1 MYSLFIN
8 VLHAKGR
15 FSKEYFYNL
24 KKSVMKV
31 EKFKV
36 LLYLKKSEPDKTGKA
51 PIMGRIT
58 LNRTMAQFSC
68 KLSCTPGLWN
78 ARESRLNGKSREA
91 VETNEKIERL
101 LLAVH
106 SAFNSLMERKKDFDA
121 AAVRDMFQGNAGM
134 QMTLLKLLDRHNEEM
149 KTRVGVDRAP
159 TTMSTYVYTRRTL
172 AEFIKT
178 EFKVS
183 DLAFGQLNEQFI
195 RDYQDFCLE
204 KKKLA
209 METVRHYLS
218 ILKKICRIAY
228 KEGHS
233 EKYHFCHFK
242 LPKQKETTPKA
253 LSRENFEKLRDLE
266 IPEKRR
272 SHVITRDLFLFACY
286 TGTAYADAVSIT
298 RENLFRDDEGS
309 LWLKYL
315 RKKTDYLGRVKL
327 LPEALALIGKYR
339 DDTRTTLFPPQDYH
353 TLRANMKSLR
363 LMAGLSQDLVYHMG
377 RHSFASLVTLEEGST
392 DRDHQQDAGTLQHK
406 DHPNIRACD
415 PEATVRGHGQVRRGN
430 PRFETYSL
438 ILKQSLSCAVHLS
451 FYSTSTVTR

>member
-1 MYSLFIN
+1 
-8 VLHAKGR
+8 
-15 FSKEYFYNL
+15 
-24 KKSVMKV
+24 MKV

-149 KTRVGVDRAP
+149 KARVGVDRAP

-272 SHVITRDLFLFACY
+272 SHVITR
-286 TGTAYADAVSIT
+286 
-298 RENLFRDDEGS
+298 ENLFQDDEGS
-309 LWLKYL
+309 LWLKYR

-339 DDTRTTLFPPQDYH
+339 DDTRITLFPPQDYH

-377 RHSFASLVTLEEGST
+377 RHSFASLVTLEEGVPIETISKMLGHSNIKT
-392 DRDHQQDAGTLQHK
+392 TQIYARVTPKRLFEDMDRFV
-406 DHPNIRACD
+406 
-415 PEATVRGHGQVRRGN
+415 EATCDLK
-430 PRFETYSL
+430 L
-438 ILKQSLSCAVHLS
+438 IL
-451 FYSTSTVTR
+451 

>member
-1 MYSLFIN
+1 
-8 VLHAKGR
+8 
-15 FSKEYFYNL
+15 
-24 KKSVMKV
+24 MKV

-101 LLAVH
+101 LLAIH
-106 SAFNSLMERKKDFDA
+106 SAFNSLMERKRDFDA
-121 AAVRDMFQGNAGM
+121 AAVRDIFQGNAGM
-134 QMTLLKLLDRHNEEM
+134 QMTLLKLLDRHNGEM
-149 KTRVGVDRAP
+149 KARVGVDRAP
-159 TTMSTYVYTRRTL
+159 TTLSTYLFTYRTL
-172 AEFIKT
+172 SEFIKAK
-178 EFKVS
+178 FKVP

-195 RDYQDFCLE
+195 RDYQDFILLE
-204 KKKLA
+204 KKYAVDTL
-209 METVRHYLS
+209 RGYLS

-242 LPKQKETTPKA
+242 LPKQKESTPRA

-272 SHVITRDLFLFACY
+272 SHIITKDLFLFACY
-286 TGTAYADAVSIT
+286 G
-298 RENLFRDDEGS
+298 GS
-309 LWLKYL
+309 LWLKYR

-327 LPEALALIGKYR
+327 LPEAVALIEKYR
-339 DDTRTTLFPPQDYH
+339 DDTRETLFPPQDYH
-353 TLRANMKSLR
+353 TLRGNMKALR

-377 RHSFASLVTLEEGST
+377 RHSFASLVTLEEGVPIETISKMLGHSNVRT
-392 DRDHQQDAGTLQHK
+392 TQIYARVSPKRLFEDMDRF
-406 DHPNIRACD
+406 I
-415 PEATVRGHGQVRRGN
+415 EATRDLK
-430 PRFETYSL
+430 L
-438 ILKQSLSCAVHLS
+438 IL
-451 FYSTSTVTR
+451 

>member
-1 MYSLFIN
+1 
-8 VLHAKGR
+8 
-15 FSKEYFYNL
+15 
-24 KKSVMKV
+24 
-31 EKFKV
+31 
-36 LLYLKKSEPDKTGKA
+36 
-51 PIMGRIT
+51 MGWIT

-159 TTMSTYVYTRRTL
+159 TTMSYVYTRCTL

-178 EFKVS
+178 KFKVS

-195 RDYQDFCLE
+195 RDYQDFILLE
-204 KKKLA
+204 KGYAVDTLRGYLA
-209 METVRHYLS
+209 

-228 KEGHS
+228 KEGHP

-242 LPKQKETTPKA
+242 LPKQKESTPRA

-298 RENLFRDDEGS
+298 RENLFTDDGGS
-309 LWLKYL
+309 LWLKYR
-315 RKKTDYLGRVKL
+315 RKKTGYLGHVKL
-327 LPEALALIGKYR
+327 LPEALALIEKYR

-363 LMAGLSQDLVYHMG
+363 LMAGISQDLVYHMG
-377 RHSFASLVTLEEGST
+377 RHSFASLVTLEEGV
-392 DRDHQQDAGTLQHK
+392 A
-406 DHPNIRACD
+406 I
-415 PEATVRGHGQVRRGN
+415 
-430 PRFETYSL
+430 ETIS
-438 ILKQSLSCAVHLS
+438 
-451 FYSTSTVTR
+451 

>member
-1 MYSLFIN
+1 
-8 VLHAKGR
+8 
-15 FSKEYFYNL
+15 
-24 KKSVMKV
+24 MKV

-36 LLYLKKSEPDKTGKA
+36 LLYLKKSEPDKTGKT

-149 KTRVGVDRAP
+149 KARVGVDRAP

-195 RDYQDFCLE
+195 RDYQDFCLGKE
-204 KKKLA
+204 
-209 METVRHYLS
+209 ETGDGDG
-218 ILKKICRIAY
+218 AP
-228 KEGHS
+228 
-233 EKYHFCHFK
+233 
-242 LPKQKETTPKA
+242 LPVH
-253 LSRENFEKLRDLE
+253 
-266 IPEKRR
+266 PEK
-272 SHVITRDLFLFACY
+272 DLPHRLQGRALGEISFLPLQA
-286 TGTAYADAVSIT
+286 AQA
-298 RENLFRDDEGS
+298 EGDN
-309 LWLKYL
+309 
-315 RKKTDYLGRVKL
+315 T
-327 LPEALALIGKYR
+327 E
-339 DDTRTTLFPPQDYH
+339 
-353 TLRANMKSLR
+353 
-363 LMAGLSQDLVYHMG
+363 
-377 RHSFASLVTLEEGST
+377 ST
-392 DRDHQQDAGTLQHK
+392 Q
-406 DHPNIRACD
+406 P
-415 PEATVRGHGQVRRGN
+415 
-430 PRFETYSL
+430 
-438 ILKQSLSCAVHLS
+438 
-451 FYSTSTVTR
+451 

>member
-1 MYSLFIN
+1 
-8 VLHAKGR
+8 
-15 FSKEYFYNL
+15 
-24 KKSVMKV
+24 MKV

-106 SAFNSLMERKKDFDA
+106 SAFNSLMERKRDFDA

-134 QMTLLKLLDRHNEEM
+134 QMTLLKLLDRHNGEM
-149 KTRVGVDRAP
+149 KARVGVDRAP
-159 TTMSTYVYTRRTL
+159 TTLSTYLFTYRTL
-172 AEFIKT
+172 SEFIKAK
-178 EFKVS
+178 FKVP
-183 DLAFGQLNEQFI
+183 DLVFGQLNEQFI
-195 RDYQDFCLE
+195 RDYQDFILLE
-204 KKKLA
+204 KGYAVDTLRGYLA
-209 METVRHYLS
+209 

-298 RENLFRDDEGS
+298 QKINPAGYRNINLVADMLKAEIIKDKKAEKLIAEMKGANSIDQVKNMANAVSDSVKHITFSAPAYVSVTRASEPALGAYASKAEVNKLTGPIKGNAGVYMIQVYNKEKSAEEFDAKNEENNLS
-309 LWLKYL
+309 
-315 RKKTDYLGRVKL
+315 
-327 LPEALALIGKYR
+327 
-339 DDTRTTLFPPQDYH
+339 
-353 TLRANMKSLR
+353 N
-363 LMAGLSQDLVYHMG
+363 MAGRYASSFINDLYKKAEVKD
-377 RHSFASLVTLEEGST
+377 
-392 DRDHQQDAGTLQHK
+392 DRYLY
-406 DHPNIRACD
+406 
-415 PEATVRGHGQVRRGN
+415 
-430 PRFETYSL
+430 F
-438 ILKQSLSCAVHLS
+438 
-451 FYSTSTVTR
+451 